1 MEENKEFVTEEIV
14 NTNDKSHMSSGSEY
28 TLRTI
33 ANIMFA
39 LGILVTVFCMF
50 TIVFIE
56 KPEYE
61 GFHYTGD
68 TREFSW
74 QGAVITAVIFFSSLA
89 NWAMIRVFTNIS
101 LTLKDICNKI
111 K

>member
-14 NTNDKSHMSSGSEY
+14 NTNDKSHMSSGPEY

-39 LGILVTVFCMF
+39 LGILVTIFCIF
-50 TIVFIE
+50 TIVFVE
-56 KPEYE
+56 KPEYLGYSYE
-61 GFHYTGD
+61 T

-74 QGAVITAVIFFSSLA
+74 EGAVITAVIFFSSLA
-89 NWAMIRVFTNIS
+89 NWAMIRVFTNMS

>member
-14 NTNDKSHMSSGSEY
+14 NTNNKSHMSSGSEY

-39 LGILVTVFCMF
+39 LGILVTIFCIF
-50 TIVFIE
+50 TIVFVK
-56 KPEYE
+56 KPEYV
-61 GFHYTGD
+61 GYHYAGETW
-68 TREFSW
+68 EFSW

-101 LTLKDICNKI
+101 LTLKDICSKI